1 MARKSTPLDCTD
13 KRYPHPAY
21 RRLNVF
27 SLDPAADV
35 QLDTALISRSVIHL
49 PWENVQPGPVGE
61 LVEVIDIDPSSGC
74 VYDPVDLNHHSLL
87 AADGHEPS
95 TGNPEFHQQMVYAVA
110 MKTILNFKQTLGR
123 EVMWSQRNY
132 DEDGTRI
139 RKPRDRFVERLRIY
153 PHALREA
160 NAYYSPTKKALLFG
174 YFNAR
179 NADPR
184 DEMPGGVVFTCLSH
198 DIVAHET
205 THAILDGMHRRL
217 LDATNQDMLAF
228 HEAFADIVAIFQH
241 FTLPGLLL
249 DQIRRTRGDLRNNN
263 LLAQLASQFARS
275 TGRGGALRNALGHI
289 GPDGRRLAPD
299 PSRIGRTFEPHDRGA
314 ILVAAA
320 FDAFLQIYENRSAD
334 LWRIAGGGGRS
345 GEDLQPDLARR
356 LADEAVVAAQ
366 RVLTICIRALDYLPP
381 VDVTFGD
388 YLRALVT
395 ADKEFFPEDSKR
407 YRLAF
412 IQSFRDH
419 GIYPLDV
426 RTLADDTL
434 PWAPLDADA
443 REALRSLL
451 PPTEVLHTMAYAYDA
466 SNNLAAILGME
477 QGDDDE
483 DESSL
488 QSEIWQKFQQGNSR
502 GAVEDFLR
510 EAWLNGERSSD
521 RIENR
526 RFQQFWLE
534 RLCASFLHGWIRHQA
549 RKSAADRN
557 LAGTVAWHFGL
568 DITRMDKRVAQ
579 GGLRL
584 EVHAVRPT
592 LRLRPDGRSKV
603 ELLVMLTQ
611 QERRPLP
618 RDDDP
623 RDPIR
628 DDDGNGLSFTMRGG
642 CTLII
647 DPDDGRVRYAIGK
660 NLLSVARRGRQAEF
674 LRRQFEEM
682 GDDAIRRFG
691 LTRDADQTRSQL
703 EPFSLLHTHPLRKG
717 TY

>member
-1 MARKSTPLDCTD
+1 
-13 KRYPHPAY
+13 
-21 RRLNVF
+21 
-27 SLDPAADV
+27 V

-49 PWENVQPGPVGE
+49 PWEPLAPGPVGE

-74 VYDPVDLNHHSLL
+74 AYDPVDLDHHSLL
-87 AADGHEPS
+87 AADGHPPS

-123 EVMWSQRNY
+123 EVMWSHRQY
-132 DEDGTRI
+132 DEGGKAI
-139 RKPRDRFVERLRIY
+139 RDPRDRFVERLRIY

-179 NADPR
+179 TADPS

-198 DIVAHET
+198 DIITHET

-217 LDATNQDMLAF
+217 LDSTNQDMLAF

-249 DQIRRTRGDLRNNN
+249 DQIGRTRGDLRNNN

-275 TGRGGALRNALGHI
+275 TGRGSALRNALGRI
-289 GPDGRRLAPD
+289 EPGGRRMAPD
-299 PSRIGRTFEPHDRGA
+299 PSRLGRTFEAHDRGA

-334 LWRIAGGGGRS
+334 LWRISGRGNGS

-356 LADEAVVAAQ
+356 LAHEAVEAAQ
-366 RVLTICIRALDYLPP
+366 RVLTMCIRALDYLPP

-395 ADKEFFPEDSKR
+395 ADREFFPEDPKR

-434 PWAPLDADA
+434 PWAPVDPNT
-443 REALRSLL
+443 RELLQKHKIL
-451 PPTEVLHTMAYAYDA
+451 PPREVLHTMAYGYDA
-466 SNNLAAILGME
+466 STQLAEMLGVSGE
-477 QGDDDE
+477 GE
-483 DESSL
+483 GEESSL
-488 QSEIWQKFQQGNSR
+488 QSSIWRRFRDGNSR
-502 GAVEDFLR
+502 GAVEAFLKG
-510 EAWLNGERSSD
+510 AWLPRRNAKRRAAPGTAS
-521 RIENR
+521 R

-534 RLCASFLHGWIRHQA
+534 RLCASFLNLWIRHQA
-549 RKSAADRN
+549 GRSSGDAA
-557 LAGTVAWHFGL
+557 LADTVAWNFGI
-568 DITRMDKRVAQ
+568 DITRLRPIPQ
-579 GGLRL
+579 GPGLRL

-611 QERRPLP
+611 QASHLLP
-618 RDDDP
+618 RDEDP
-623 RDPIR
+623 SDPMRDEQGQPLI
-628 DDDGNGLSFTMRGG
+628 FTFRGG
-642 CTLII
+642 CTLLI
-647 DPDDGRVRYAIGK
+647 DPDDGSLRYAIGK
-660 NLLSVARRGRQAEF
+660 SLLSSARIRRQAEF
-674 LRRQFEEM
+674 LRRQVADL
-682 GDDAIRRFG
+682 GADAIRRFG
-691 LTRDADQTRSQL
+691 LTDEAIEARSQL
-703 EPFSLLHTHPLRKG
+703 EPFSLLHTHPIGKG